1 MSVARALLSY
11 AIDYAGMFPPAGLD
25 LQTTVRNYESYRAGG
40 DAWALGRLILPAK
53 AMSEFAKTR
62 PAFAEEW
69 PISLLLSADL
79 AAEISEAV
87 IRGLSLE
94 VVECRPARIEHIAE
108 LRRLLP
114 NAMAF
119 VEAPVG
125 DELEEWM
132 RAIAAAG
139 VCAKIRTGGV
149 AANAIPQ
156 AAAVA
161 GFLVGCARHG
171 VCLKATAGLHHAIRA
186 EHALTYEPRSE
197 RATMHGFVN
206 FFVAAAM
213 ALEGAD
219 ERDVE
224 AALSDETAANFAAD
238 EESVR
243 WREHEFSAQQIK
255 RMRERFVVSFGS
267 CSFTEPLEEMRAMG
281 WVA

>member
-1 MSVARALLSY
+1 MSVARALLSH

-25 LQTTVRNYESYRAGG
+25 LQTTVRNYESYHAGE

-53 AMSEFAKTR
+53 AMAEFVKTR
-62 PAFAEEW
+62 PSFAEEW

-108 LRRLLP
+108 LRHLLP

-119 VEAPVG
+119 VEAPAEG
-125 DELEEWM
+125 ELEAWL

-149 AANAIPQ
+149 TANDIPQ
-156 AAAVA
+156 ARDVA

-171 VCLKATAGLHHAIRA
+171 VCLKATAGLHHGIRA

-224 AALSDETAANFAAD
+224 AALS
-238 EESVR
+238 EESAASFEAGAESLR
-243 WREHEFSAQQIK
+243 WREHEFSVQQIK
-255 RMRERFVVSFGS
+255 RLRERFVVSFGS

>member
-1 MSVARALLSY
+1 V
-11 AIDYAGMFPPAGLD
+11 
-25 LQTTVRNYESYRAGG
+25 
-40 DAWALGRLILPAK
+40 
-53 AMSEFAKTR
+53 
-62 PAFAEEW
+62 
-69 PISLLLSADL
+69 
-79 AAEISEAV
+79 
-87 IRGLSLE
+87 
-94 VVECRPARIEHIAE
+94 
-108 LRRLLP
+108 
-114 NAMAF
+114 
-119 VEAPVG
+119 
-125 DELEEWM
+125 
-132 RAIAAAG
+132 AG
-139 VCAKIRTGGV
+139 VYAKIRTGGV

-206 FFVAAAM
+206 FFVAAAL

-219 ERDVE
+219 EREVE

-238 EESVR
+238 EESVH
-243 WREHEFSAQQIK
+243 WRGHEFSAQQIK

-281 WVA
+281 WVE